1 VRTPSRSPRDEALF
15 LDSARPYWHPIAR
28 SADVISGEV
37 IGVTLLDEDLA
48 LWRTSDGTLGLTDD
62 LCAHRGTMLSGGGT
76 VTSEGC
82 IRCPYHAWEYDAEG
96 QCLRIPQVVNQ
107 AVAEKVRIAA
117 YRVVE
122 YAGLVWTCLAP
133 EGDER
138 RGIPVVPEATNPEWW
153 LYAGAPPTWQ
163 CQAPRMVENFLDVAH
178 FGVLHAGNFG
188 NPDVEIVDPY
198 RPVTNMDDFS
208 ISYNFPYLTRDRWS
222 PPVDGK
228 PATRFVDYEYRA
240 ELPFACWIKGAG
252 KDDIAYYTYIAVC
265 PVSAQETRIFWVTAF
280 PNTLVYTEPELDAG
294 FIPFFEEDQR
304 IVERQR
310 PEWLPLD
317 LGAELQ
323 MTFDRIAVAYRTSLA
338 ELGFPVLHFPRT
350 RVSQTAA
357 RQAMGPSSAAEEMS

>member
-1 VRTPSRSPRDEALF
+1 MRTPARSPQDEALF
-15 LDSARPYWHPIAR
+15 LDAARPYWHPIAR
-28 SADVISGEV
+28 SADVAPGQMV
-37 IGVTLLDEDLA
+37 AVTLLDEDLV
-48 LWRTSDGTLGLTDD
+48 LWRAPDGTLALTDD
-62 LCAHRGTMLSGGGT
+62 LCAHRGTMLSAGGV
-76 VTSEGC
+76 VTGDGC
-82 IRCPYHAWEYDAEG
+82 IRCPYHAWEYDGAG
-96 QCLRIPQVVNQ
+96 QCVRIPQVANQ
-107 AVAEKVRIAA
+107 ALAAKVRIAS

-122 YAGLVWTCLAP
+122 HGALVWTCLAA
-133 EGDER
+133 EGTER
-138 RGIPVVPEATNPEWW
+138 RGIPAVPEAENSDWW
-153 LYAGAPPTWQ
+153 LYAGEPPTWQ

-188 NPDVEIVDPY
+188 NPDIEIVDPY
-198 RPVTNMDDFS
+198 RPVTDLADYS
-208 ISYNFPYLTRDRWS
+208 ITFNFPYLTRDRWS

-265 PVSAQETRIFWVTAF
+265 PISAQETRVFWVTAF
-280 PNTLVYTEPELDAG
+280 PNSLVYTGAELDAG

-317 LGAELQ
+317 LSAELQ
-323 MTFDRIAVAYRTSLA
+323 MSFDKIAVAYRTSLS

-350 RVSQTAA
+350 RVSQTAD
-357 RQAMGPSSAAEEMS
+357 RLGSAAKPAQEEST